1 MKCKFCGGETAD
13 DSKYCELCGKKLR
26 KSKAWLWILL
36 GAGSAL
42 ITAIILILSLGGSR
56 SNSLSLSDREQVKI
70 AAENFLTAFNN
81 FNWDEA
87 KQYSTPESAEQID
100 AYASI
105 AAMAGATEP
114 SEFHIEVTST
124 YIDYDVYPL
133 EATAIYTYTSEG
145 KEPESASLKLKKID
159 GNWLAVYEK
168 EGFSDEEDVATVE
181 ETPDFDYNY

>member
-1 MKCKFCGGETAD
+1 MKCKFCGGEIAD
-13 DSKYCELCGKKLR
+13 DCQFCEHCGKRLK
-26 KSKAWLWILL
+26 KNKTWLWILL
-36 GAGSAL
+36 GSGAAL
-42 ITAIILILSLGGSR
+42 ITAIILILSLGGR
-56 SNSLSLSDREQVKI
+56 HSLSDSEQVKI